1 MGFKPEEIGSL
12 QVFKGEG
19 CAACH
24 GTGYS
29 GRVGLFEAM
38 EVTDGIRDLITTG
51 ATALPMRNKAVE
63 EGMITLRMSGL
74 EKIKNGVTTIEEVL
88 RETVL

>member
-1 MGFKPEEIGSL
+1 
-12 QVFKGEG
+12 
-19 CAACH
+19 
-24 GTGYS
+24 
-29 GRVGLFEAM
+29 M